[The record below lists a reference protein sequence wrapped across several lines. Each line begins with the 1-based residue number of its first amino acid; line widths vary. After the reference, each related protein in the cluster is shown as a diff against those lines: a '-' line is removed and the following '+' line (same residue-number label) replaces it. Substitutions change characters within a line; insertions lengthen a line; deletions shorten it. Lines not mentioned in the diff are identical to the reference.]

1 MATRSLFNNT
11 SSTIEQSTLEDLIT
25 ESIQI
30 YGVDNYYLPQTLN
43 DENTIFGE
51 DSATSSYNIAYPLEM
66 YVKNV
71 DGFEGEGEFVS
82 QFGIEIRDQVTFS
95 VAVNR
100 FSTEV
105 NTTQQKLTINNTFTA
120 GNILRDSGSPQ
131 KFGTVVQS
139 AGDVTIVK
147 NTSGTFIAGTVTD
160 MQDSTTGTVS
170 AVESIS
176 GITKTRENDLIW
188 FSTTNQLWKIQY
200 VEDESIFYQLGRLL
214 IYDLQCELFES
225 QGELVDTGVSLIDTF
240 GQTIAKGTTFELNA
254 GGSGTFTAGETVYQG
269 VNFAGATMTALVK
282 SFNSSAPNIE
292 LYNISAFP
300 AGDAALKGN
309 TSAANWTVNALTAAE
324 VEEKEMEQTE
334 ADNFQIEETAD
345 DLIDFT
351 ESNPFGDF

>member
-11 SSTIEQSTLEDLIT
+11 SSAIEQSTLENLIT

-30 YGVDNYYLPQTLN
+30 YGVDNYYLPQTLIN
-43 DENTIFGE
+43 SNSLFGE
-51 DSATSSYNIAYPLEM
+51 DSGTSSYNIAYPLEM
-66 YVKNV
+66 YVKSV

-82 QFGIEIRDQVTFS
+82 QFGIEIRDQITFS
-95 VAVNR
+95 VAINR
-100 FSTEV
+100 FNTEV

-139 AGDVTIVK
+139 AGTVTVVK
-147 NTSGTFIAGTVTD
+147 DTSGTFINGTVTD
-160 MQDSTTGTVS
+160 MQDGTTGTVS

-176 GITKTRENDLIW
+176 GLTKPREGDLIW
-188 FSTTNQLWKIQY
+188 FATTNQLWKIQF

-225 QGELVDTGVSLIDTF
+225 QGELVDTGVPLIDTF

-269 VNFAGATMTALVK
+269 ANLAGATMTALVK
-282 SFNSSAPNIE
+282 SFNSSAPSIE

-300 AGDAALKGN
+300 AGNAALKGD
-309 TSAANWTVNALTAAE
+309 TSGANWTVNVLTSAE
-324 VEEKEMEQTE
+324 VEQKELEQ
-334 ADNFQIEETAD
+334 AGSDNFQIETTAD